1 MSETRWRAPEV
12 FDLNSPAVIA
22 DPYPTYA
29 RLRERAPVDYV
40 RDVDLWVLSR
50 YDDVLAALRDA
61 DTFSSDLRGLAKD
74 LRVNPFNPAMRVPRR
89 LAALGGRLPWA
100 RVLLTSDPP
109 EHTVLR
115 RKISRAFTPRMI
127 AQWETRIREVTE
139 SLVADLCVAGRA
151 GPVDLISRL
160 ASPLPTTV
168 IAEMLG
174 VPPERQVDFKRWS
187 DDLVGGL
194 VSGGSIRR
202 MLTSGA
208 EIITF
213 FAGIVRKRRA
223 QPGDD
228 LISLLVC
235 GRDESALGVRELVTF
250 CILLLVAGNETTT
263 NLIAN
268 AMLALFD
275 HPDLEKQLRADP
287 TLAGRVVEETLRYDN
302 PGQGLIRVAIAD
314 VTNGA
319 AVIPAG
325 SKVLTLVGSANRDPT
340 HFADPDDFQLDREP
354 NDHLGFGTGIHLCI
368 GAPLARMEGS
378 IALETL
384 FCRTHSIAP
393 AGTPDRIPSAVLR
406 GLRSLPVAVEP
417 R

>member
-1 MSETRWRAPEV
+1 MSETRWKPAQA

-22 DPYPTYA
+22 NPYPTYA
-29 RLRERAPVDYV
+29 RLREEAPVDYV
-40 RDVDLWVLSR
+40 GDVDLWVLSR

-61 DTFSSDLRGLAKD
+61 ETFSSDLRGLANN
-74 LRVNPFNPAMRVPRR
+74 LRVNPFNPAMRIPRR

-115 RKISRAFTPRMI
+115 RTISRAFTPRMNGQGE
-127 AQWETRIREVTE
+127 ARIRDVTE
-139 SLVADLCVAGRA
+139 SLVAGLLSAG
-151 GPVDLISRL
+151 GTHPVDLIATM

-174 VPPERQVDFKRWS
+174 VPADRRDDFKRWS

-194 VSGGSIRR
+194 VSGGSIGR

-208 EIITF
+208 EIIGF
-213 FAGIVRKRRA
+213 FVRTVRQRRA
-223 QPGDD
+223 HPGDD
-228 LISLLVC
+228 LISALVA
-235 GRDESALGVRELVTF
+235 GDDENALGVRELVTF

-275 HPDLEKQLRADP
+275 HPELEEQVRADP
-287 TLAGRVVEETLRYDN
+287 GLSAQVVEETLRYDN
-302 PGQGLIRVAIAD
+302 PGQGLIRVTTAE

-325 SKVLTLVGSANRDPT
+325 SKVLTLIGSANRDPR
-340 HFADPDDFQLDREP
+340 HFADADEFRLDRDP

-368 GAPLARMEGS
+368 GAPVARSEGR
-378 IALETL
+378 IARAAL
-384 FCRTHSIAP
+384 FRHTRAIAP
-393 AGTPDRIPSAVLR
+393 AGTPERIPSPVLR
-406 GLRSLPVAVEP
+406 GLRSLPVRLAT
-417 R
+417 